1 MRPARAPNVL
11 FRMITYARPLAQLL
25 EQLEKLPGIGPKS
38 AQRLAFHILRAPRE
52 DSENLAQAVRDV
64 RDKIKACT
72 RCGNFT
78 DAEICD
84 VCLDPRR
91 ESSSL
96 CIVAEARDLLAI
108 ENSNEF
114 RGRYHVLGGVM
125 NPIEGIGPEQL
136 SVGAL
141 MKRVGEE
148 NISEVIMAVSP
159 TIEGETTANY
169 LANLLKPR
177 GIRVTQL
184 ARGLPFGGD
193 LDYADQMTIA
203 GALRG
208 RREF

>member
-1 MRPARAPNVL
+1 ML
-11 FRMITYARPLAQLL
+11 YYARPLAQLL

-52 DSENLAQAVRDV
+52 ETESLAQAVRDV
-64 RDKIKACT
+64 REKIKPCA

-78 DAEICD
+78 DEEICD
-84 VCLDPRR
+84 ICIDPRR
-91 ESSSL
+91 ESSLL
-96 CIVAEARDLLAI
+96 CVVAEPRDLMAV
-108 ENSNEF
+108 ENSGEF

-125 NPIEGIGPEQL
+125 NPMEGIGPDQL
-136 SVGAL
+136 NINSL
-141 MKRVGEE
+141 MKRIGEGE
-148 NISEVIMAVSP
+148 IREVILAVSP
-159 TIEGETTANY
+159 TVEGETTANY

-177 GIRVTQL
+177 GLRVTQL

-203 GALRG
+203 GAVRG

>member
-1 MRPARAPNVL
+1 
-11 FRMITYARPLAQLL
+11 MITYARPLAQLL

-38 AQRLAFHILRAPRE
+38 AQRLAFHILRSPRE

-64 RDKIKACT
+64 REKIKACT

-91 ESSSL
+91 DSASL

-108 ENSNEF
+108 ENSGEF

-125 NPIEGIGPEQL
+125 SPIEGIGPEQL
-136 SVGAL
+136 SVNAL
-141 MKRVGEE
+141 MKRLGEE
-148 NISEVIMAVSP
+148 SISEVIMAVSP

-169 LANLLKPR
+169 LANLLRPR

-203 GALRG
+203 GAMRG